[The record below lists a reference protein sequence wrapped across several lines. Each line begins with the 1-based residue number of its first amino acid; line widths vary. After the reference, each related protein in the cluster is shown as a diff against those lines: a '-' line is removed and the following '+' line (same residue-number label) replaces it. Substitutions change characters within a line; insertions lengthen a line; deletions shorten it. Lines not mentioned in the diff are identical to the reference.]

1 MDNIEKKMELI
12 KMMRSEQADN
22 IGRIRKRERIL
33 YPTRKL
39 SYEDTY
45 EKKPYVYLDRY
56 QTDGDNVSETPAKN
70 SMGFYLRILFCMGV
84 FLLYIYM
91 ETENITYFGIS
102 HEQIQEAVSK
112 TFDLNTFAFIEELPY
127 TLNDK

>member
-1 MDNIEKKMELI
+1 
-12 KMMRSEQADN
+12 
-22 IGRIRKRERIL
+22 
-33 YPTRKL
+33 
-39 SYEDTY
+39 
-45 EKKPYVYLDRY
+45 
-56 QTDGDNVSETPAKN
+56 
-70 SMGFYLRILFCMGV
+70 MGV